1 MSDEILSLAV
11 SMQSNKGVYALL
23 LGSGVSHSAGVP
35 TGWQITEDLIRQI
48 ALANGANC
56 EPDPAAWYA
65 KEFGRQPEYT
75 KIIDQLAKSPSE
87 RSQLLRPYFEP
98 NEDER
103 QRGLKQPTPAH
114 KVIAHLVSED
124 YVRVILTTNFD
135 RLLESAL
142 ETEGVSAT
150 VLATPD
156 SIDGSSDYR
165 KLLLLPRCS

>member
-1 MSDEILSLAV
+1 V
-11 SMQSNKGVYALL
+11 
-23 LGSGVSHSAGVP
+23 
-35 TGWQITEDLIRQI
+35 
-48 ALANGANC
+48 
-56 EPDPAAWYA
+56 
-65 KEFGRQPEYT
+65 
-75 KIIDQLAKSPSE
+75 DQLAKSASE